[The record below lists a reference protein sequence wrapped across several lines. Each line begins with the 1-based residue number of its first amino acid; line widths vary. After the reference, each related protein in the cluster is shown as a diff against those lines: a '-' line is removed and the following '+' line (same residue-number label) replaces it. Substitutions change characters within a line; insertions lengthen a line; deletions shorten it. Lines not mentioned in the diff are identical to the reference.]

1 MRTAIANEFTTLDG
15 VVQAAGA
22 ADEMRPLTR
31 RPASG
36 QRPTRD
42 RSLASAAS
50 TV

>member
-1 MRTAIANEFTTLDG
+1 MRTAIANEFRTLDG
-15 VVQAAGA
+15 VVQTAGA
-22 ADEMRPLTR
+22 ADEMRP
-31 RPASG
+31 PSG